1 MNTFPLT
8 HRRWFAT
15 TTALLVLSGCSLLT
29 PKASEHPSFYSLDGA
44 RSDSR
49 IERAARRGGPTEA
62 PILIVNP
69 PRSAPGFDSSRIIY
83 VREAHQL
90 EYYAHSEWVDTP
102 ARMTAPL
109 IVAAVEKS
117 GAFRAVVL
125 TPSTVAAELRLDTE
139 IVRLQHELTSEPS
152 RVHFTLRAY
161 ITDTTTRDILAWHEF
176 DATVATR
183 SNSPYGAV
191 VAANEAAHVV
201 LEQLAAFCAQAAAN
215 WQPGVDPRR
224 KRVN

>member
-1 MNTFPLT
+1 MNTLP
-8 HRRWFAT
+8 HSRQRWLAT
-15 TTALLVLSGCSLLT
+15 TTALLMLSGCSLLA

-44 RSDSR
+44 RNDSR
-49 IERAARRGGPTEA
+49 TERATRRGGPTAA

-83 VREAHQL
+83 VRAAHQL

-109 IVAAVEKS
+109 IVAAVEQS

-125 TPSTVAAELRLDTE
+125 TPSAVAAEVRLDTE
-139 IVRLQHELTSEPS
+139 IVRLQHELTSQPS

-161 ITDTTTRDILAWHEF
+161 IADTTTRDVIAWQEF
-176 DATVATR
+176 DASVATK

-191 VAANEAAHVV
+191 VAANEAAHAV

-215 WQPGVDPRR
+215 WLPGVYPRQ
-224 KRVN
+224 KRAN